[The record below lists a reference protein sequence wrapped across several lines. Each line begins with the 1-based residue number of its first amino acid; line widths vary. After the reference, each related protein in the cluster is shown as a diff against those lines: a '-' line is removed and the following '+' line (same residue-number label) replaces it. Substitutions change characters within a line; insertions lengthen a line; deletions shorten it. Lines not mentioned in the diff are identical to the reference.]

1 MSTLRVVHVFTFK
14 TGLLSRVAHD
24 LRLSIP
30 GARLDWDG
38 PTVRGEVALSGL
50 QVDGVMRDGRL
61 DAAGLS
67 ARDRASIR
75 RTATETLLQVAR
87 HPVASF
93 EGMRTASA
101 LQGRLSFRGRS
112 IDVQLPV
119 SDRRVIATLRP
130 SAWGIAPY
138 RALMGAIQLQDRVRV
153 EIPIPW

>member
-1 MSTLRVVHVFTFK
+1 MPTPGVVHVFTFK
-14 TGLLSRVAHD
+14 AGLLSRVAHD

-30 GARLDWDG
+30 GASIVRDG
-38 PTVRGEVALSGL
+38 PTLRGQVALSSL

-75 RTATETLLQVAR
+75 RTATETLLDVAR
-87 HPVASF
+87 HPVATF
-93 EGMRTASA
+93 EGTRTASA

-112 IDVQLPV
+112 VHVQLPV
-119 SDRRVIATLRP
+119 SDGRVIATLRP